1 MAANKTNELSQKIRE
16 LQEMQREVAELRTK
30 TAPDFVDF
38 KSFQEPAF
46 ITSERLLIAN
56 LELLQKIAEASWT
69 TILMAQKAYALYATY
84 PLIRRYLSGA
94 VASGPYEA
102 RLAAEAMPDAE
113 VQVFS
118 PAYSDADLDET
129 LPYVTTLIVNRLSQ
143 AHEVLPRLEA
153 ERERRRAAGDLRPL
167 ELGLRLNPEYSEVA
181 TDLYN
186 PAAPGSR
193 LGTTR
198 KLFDLDC
205 AALAREKGLQ
215 PDDPALWSLLDGVHV
230 HSLCEDNF
238 APLAGVIES
247 IEEKFDFLLRHVRWV
262 NLGGGHHLTRADYDL
277 DKLVSTLRLFKLRW
291 DLEELYLEPGEAVV
305 YDTGWLLTRV
315 LDFVPNEVNNAILTV
330 SATCHTP
337 DVLEMPYR
345 PRCFAVRD
353 GAPYTLAKEAGEAAH
368 TYRFGGPSCLAGDI
382 FGDYSFPEPLERGA
396 RIVFCDMTLYTHVKT
411 TMFNG
416 MKHPDLVLLKD
427 DGTQELLKRYTFKDF
442 YTRFGEADPKIYG
455 GTGAIRTER

>member
-1 MAANKTNELSQKIRE
+1 MAQTFTKELGQSIETLQKMQQE
-16 LQEMQREVAELRTK
+16 LAALRTK
-30 TAPDFVDF
+30 TAPEFIDFESF
-38 KSFQEPAF
+38 KEPAF

-69 TILMAQKAYALYATY
+69 TILMAQKAYALYETY
-84 PLIRRYLSGA
+84 PLIRKYLAGA

-118 PAYSDADLDET
+118 PAYSGEDLEET
-129 LPYVTTLIVNRLSQ
+129 LPYVTKLIVNRLRQ
-143 AHEVLPRLEA
+143 AHEVLPWLER
-153 ERERRRAAGDLRPL
+153 ERERRKAAGDPRPL
-167 ELGLRLNPEYSEVA
+167 ELGLRLNPEYSEVE

-198 KLFDLDC
+198 RLFDQDL
-205 AALAREKGLQ
+205 AELAREKGMK
-215 PDDPALWSLLDGVHV
+215 PNDPSLWAMIDGVHV

-238 APLAGVIES
+238 QPMIGVIEN
-247 IEEKFDFLLRHVRWV
+247 IERKFDFLLRHVRWA
-262 NLGGGHHLTRADYDL
+262 NLGGGHHLTREDYEL
-277 DKLVSTLRLFKLRW
+277 DKMVCALRLFKMRW
-291 DLEELYLEPGEAVV
+291 DLEDLYLEPGEAVV
-305 YDTGWLLTRV
+305 YDTGWLLTRI

-345 PRCFAVRD
+345 PRCFAIRG
-353 GAPYTLAKEAGEAAH
+353 GAPYTLAEEANVLPY
-368 TYRFGGPSCLAGDI
+368 TYRFAGPSCLAGDT
-382 FGDYSFPEPLERGA
+382 FGDYSFETPLQRGD

-416 MKHPDLVLLKD
+416 MKHPDLVLLKE

-442 YTRFGEADPKIYG
+442 YTRFGELDPKTYG
-455 GTGAIRTER
+455 GTGAD